1 MFLNESQMWRN
12 KEGNYVHPDIVPIDK
27 QLEDELVIK
36 LVGGAKELQSNLAK
50 FKAEAFEQCKSFVD
64 LLRQKYNMDR
74 LAKSENGSVTLKAF
88 DGTMEVQIQVAKL
101 ISFDQKLALAKEL
114 LDEYF
119 TEKTEHADPEIKTLI
134 MRAFEVKNGK
144 VDAKQ
149 IISLK
154 SYNIEHPKWL
164 EAMKMI
170 DDATEI
176 AGTKSYIRFKERKNG
191 KIDGELCNITLNI
204 AAIELED

>member
-1 MFLNESQMWRN
+1 MHLNGGGMWRN
-12 KEGNYVHPDIVPIDK
+12 KEGNYVHPDLVPADK
-27 QLEDELVIK
+27 QLEDELVIE
-36 LVGGAKELQSNLAK
+36 LIGEAKELESNLTA
-50 FKAEAFEQCKSFVD
+50 FKIKAFERCQEFID

-74 LAKSENGSVTLKAF
+74 LAKSDTGSVTLKAF

-154 SYNIEHPKWL
+154 SYDIEHPKWL

-176 AGTKSYIRFKERKNG
+176 AGTKRYIRFKERKNG
-191 KIDGELCNITLNI
+191 KIDGELLNIMLNI
-204 AAIELED
+204 AAIELDD